1 MTFTISNLPEP
12 QLIEELN
19 YETIFRQLM
28 EDFLD
33 RHPDYTAL
41 LESDPAV
48 KLLQVFAYR
57 ELVLRQRVND
67 SFKATLLA
75 FAAAGDLD
83 HLSAFYGVNRQS
95 PETDTELRERTIE
108 RIKGSSTAGGAA
120 WYRYQALSAD
130 NRVQDA
136 LATSPDAGEV
146 RVAILS
152 NEAETI
158 KLANVDQ
165 LNTLATTY
173 GVPTRVLSPL
183 EPLETFRA
191 RVRTAA
197 LGAGGDGTASQN
209 LLSVVDDYVQ
219 GDSVRVITDTVEVVS
234 ATIIKV
240 DVVANVWLYPDQSPI
255 ILNGLQAS
263 IRADFKAA
271 AGLGWDLT
279 PSWLIRRIHLPGVQR
294 VELISPDGCGGPIV
308 ADSTTAVALGNI
320 TITLAG
326 YDR

>member
-12 QLIEELN
+12 DLIEELN
-19 YETIFRQLM
+19 FETIFRQLM

-67 SFKATLLA
+67 SFRATLLA
-75 FAAAGDLD
+75 FAAGGDLD

-95 PETDTELRERTIE
+95 LELDTELRERTIE
-108 RIKGSSTAGGAA
+108 RIKGSSTAGGAS

-130 NRVQDA
+130 NRVVDA
-136 LATSPDAGEV
+136 LVTSPDAGQV
-146 RVAILS
+146 RIAILS
-152 NEAETI
+152 NEAAAI
-158 KLANVDQ
+158 KAASLAE
-165 LNTLATTY
+165 LNTFATTY
-173 GVPTRVLSPL
+173 GIPGRILSPL

-197 LGAGGDGTASQN
+197 LGTAGDGAASQV
-209 LLSVVDDYVQ
+209 LLEAVDDHVQ
-219 GDSVRVITDTVEVVS
+219 GDAVRVITDTVQVVG
-234 ATIIKV
+234 ATIIEV

-255 ILNGLQAS
+255 ILQGLEAS
-263 IRADFKAA
+263 IRADFAA
-271 AGLGWDLT
+271 SSGLGWDLT
-279 PSWLIRRIHLPGVQR
+279 PSWLIRRIHVPGVQR
-294 VELISPDGCGGPIV
+294 VELVSPDCDTVIV
-308 ADSTTAVALGNI
+308 ANSTTAVALGDI
-320 TITLAG
+320 TITMAG